1 MKGKGRKQTASPR
14 KTDLI
19 PSIKCYKG
27 VLGLD
32 DIPDLSD
39 CPKAYEH
46 GKQFLPDWALRSDDL
61 PGEMKKFL
69 GWYMSACKLGVGEV
83 SAVIPGEVFRTLSK
97 TTFADLLEFQNMF
110 CLGWVDITAGTLLC
124 L

>member
-46 GKQFLPDWALRSDDL
+46 GKQFLPDWALRSD
-61 PGEMKKFL
+61 EKFL